1 MKLQEVPLEE
11 PIKEEVDPKIKKF
24 TVTNPTKIGGHI
36 KYAVTGIDS
45 EGDFEDV
52 RRFSQFFALKNAL

>member
-52 RRFSQFFALKNAL
+52 RRFS